1 MTQPLPPGVFAKALQ
16 ERRVRQRRRR
26 VIGWS
31 VGGGL
36 LLLVVALVYAGWF
49 SPWLTAQ
56 RVEVHGTSLLTPDEV
71 VQAAEVKMGVPLLSQ
86 DLAAVRG
93 RVAALPEV
101 RDVTVGTQFPETVV
115 IDVTERVVVYQRARD
130 GGVDWVD
137 SDGVVFRHTDDP
149 TGVIQVETDTDDQRL
164 LADVATVV
172 LALPDDVSAKVRSF
186 QADAVDQIEFHIS
199 GGRTVVWGSA
209 DESDL
214 KAQVLTALL
223 TVDASVYDV
232 SAPLHPTTK

>member
-1 MTQPLPPGVFAKALQ
+1 
-16 ERRVRQRRRR
+16 
-26 VIGWS
+26 
-31 VGGGL
+31 
-36 LLLVVALVYAGWF
+36 
-49 SPWLTAQ
+49 
-56 RVEVHGTSLLTPDEV
+56 
-71 VQAAEVKMGVPLLSQ
+71 
-86 DLAAVRG
+86 
-93 RVAALPEV
+93 
-101 RDVTVGTQFPETVV
+101 
-115 IDVTERVVVYQRARD
+115 VYQRARD
-130 GGVDWVD
+130 DGVDWVD

-172 LALPDDVSAKVRSF
+172 LALPDDVSGKVRSF

>member
-71 VQAAEVKMGVPLLSQ
+71 VQAAEVEMDVPLLSQ

-137 SDGVVFRHTDDP
+137 SDGIVFRHTDDP

-186 QADAVDQIEFHIS
+186 QADAVDQIEFHLS

>member
-1 MTQPLPPGVFAKALQ
+1 VTQPLPPGVFAKALQ

-130 GGVDWVD
+130 DGVDWVD

-172 LALPDDVSAKVRSF
+172 LALPDDVSGKVRSF

>member
-71 VQAAEVKMGVPLLSQ
+71 AQAAEVEMDVPLLSQ

-115 IDVTERVVVYQRARD
+115 INVTERAVVYQRARD

-137 SDGVVFRHTDDP
+137 SDGIVFRHTDDP

-172 LALPDDVSAKVRSF
+172 LALPDDVSGKVRSF
-186 QADAVDQIEFHIS
+186 QADAVDQIEFHLS

>member
-1 MTQPLPPGVFAKALQ
+1 VTQPLPPGVFAKALQ

-71 VQAAEVKMGVPLLSQ
+71 VQAAEVEMDVPLLSQ

-137 SDGVVFRHTDDP
+137 SDGIVFRHTDDP

-186 QADAVDQIEFHIS
+186 QADAVDQIEFHLS

>member
-1 MTQPLPPGVFAKALQ
+1 VTQPLPPGVFAKALQ

-71 VQAAEVKMGVPLLSQ
+71 AQAAEVEMGVPLLSQ

-115 IDVTERVVVYQRARD
+115 INVTERAVVYQRARD

-137 SDGVVFRHTDDP
+137 SDGIVFRHTDDP

-209 DESDL
+209 DESEL
-214 KAQVLTALL
+214 NAQVLTALL

>member
-16 ERRVRQRRRR
+16 ERRVRHRRRR

-71 VQAAEVKMGVPLLSQ
+71 VQAAEVEMDVPLLSQ

-115 IDVTERVVVYQRARD
+115 INVTERAVVYQRARD

-137 SDGVVFRHTDDP
+137 SDGIVFRHTDDP

-209 DESDL
+209 DESEL

>member
-71 VQAAEVKMGVPLLSQ
+71 AQAAEVEMGVPLLSQ

-115 IDVTERVVVYQRARD
+115 INVTERAVVYQRARD

-137 SDGVVFRHTDDP
+137 SDGIVFRHTDDP

-209 DESDL
+209 DESEL